1 MVSNYQRDFPCL
13 LVVVFVGFF
22 WGVLFN
28 IPQIIQF
35 VCLFTCF
42 DCLFV
47 PLVGPSS
54 YTLHTAQV

>member
-13 LVVVFVGFF
+13 LLLSLRVFF
-22 WGVLFN
+22 VLFN